1 MAKTVRIHDEKL
13 AEDIPR
19 MAKDNNSSE
28 NALIETALK
37 FYRDYMYMK
46 DKSTIISEEILRV
59 NKAGLDLLEQR
70 VNHKTNQVLSEL
82 TIQVSILTQI
92 IAGSLEVD
100 PLQLPEY
107 RRRAVEFLRINNR
120 VLRLDELAE

>member
-1 MAKTVRIHDEKL
+1 MAKTLRIYDDKL
-13 AEDIPR
+13 ASDIPQ
-19 MAKDNNSSE
+19 MAKANNSSE

-46 DKSTIISEEILRV
+46 DKATIINEEILKI

-70 VNHKTNQVLSEL
+70 VNNKTNQVLSEL
-82 TIQVSILTQI
+82 AIQMSIMTQV
-92 IAGSLEVD
+92 IAGSLQID

-107 RRRAVEFLRINNR
+107 RKKAVEFLRANNR
-120 VLRLDELAE
+120 VFRLDELIE

>member
-1 MAKTVRIHDEKL
+1 MRIYDDKLASDIPQMAK
-13 AEDIPR
+13 A
-19 MAKDNNSSE
+19 NNSSE

-46 DKSTIISEEILRV
+46 DKATIINEEILKI

-70 VNHKTNQVLSEL
+70 VNNKTNQVLSEL
-82 TIQVSILTQI
+82 AIQMSIMTQV
-92 IAGSLEVD
+92 IAGSLQID

-107 RRRAVEFLRINNR
+107 RKKAVEFLRANNR
-120 VLRLDELAE
+120 VFRLDELIE